1 MRPDSDCGGEGHVGS
16 QTDGRADGQ
25 WERERERET
34 EITRRENGRSDVWCT
49 ARLYKPV

>member
-1 MRPDSDCGGEGHVGS
+1 MDGPTDSG
-16 QTDGRADGQ
+16 
-25 WERERERET
+25 REREREMPIKTEIKRNIIYKKT